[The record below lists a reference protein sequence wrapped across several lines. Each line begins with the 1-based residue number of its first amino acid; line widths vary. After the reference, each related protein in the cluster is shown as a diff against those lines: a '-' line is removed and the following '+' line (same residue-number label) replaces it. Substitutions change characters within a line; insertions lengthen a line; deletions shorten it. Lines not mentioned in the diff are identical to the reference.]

1 MNDTVSNGHHMARY
15 HCNNGSISWD
25 VHQVGALSNNKSPAA
40 IHKVFVVHRCHH
52 AIGNRWIETARHIAL
67 HCAEVFSD
75 TVIVGAGDDADRTNN
90 AVVSAAETR
99 CFTTTVCMHKSQ
111 HRLCLNG
118 YIRELF
124 GRLAALD
131 HIGGV
136 MSVTIKEIE
145 QAYSELAKQVVR
157 TPMLHS
163 PRLDAL
169 AGRRIVVKAECLQ
182 RTGSFKYRGASHALN
197 SLSSDQKA
205 NGVIAYSSGNHAQG
219 VALAA
224 RERGIAAT
232 IVMPDD
238 APENKISNTRGYGA
252 TVVTYQRGVESREAI
267 GDAIAKRDGL
277 TLIKPYDDYRVV
289 TGQASVG
296 VEISQQCTE
305 LGINDFS
312 VLCCC
317 GGGGLSAGIA
327 LTLEAYNP
335 DARLHTCE
343 PEAFDDT
350 ARSLITGTR
359 QTNPSETGSI
369 CDAILTPSPGELTF
383 PILQRLAG
391 HGLIASDEQVM
402 KAIAVAFD
410 TLKLVGEPGGA
421 IALAAALFSKE
432 PPDTDTLVVV
442 VSGGNV
448 DPKIFQ
454 KALSLQ
460 R

>member
-1 MNDTVSNGHHMARY
+1 MARY
-15 HCNNGSISWD
+15 HCYHGPISWD
-25 VHQVGALSNNKSPAA
+25 VHQVGALREYKSPAA
-40 IHKVFVVHRCHH
+40 IHKVFIVHRCHH

-75 TVIVGAGDDADRTNN
+75 AVIVSACDDTDGAND
-90 AVVSAAETR
+90 AVVSTAKAR
-99 CFTTTVCMHKSQ
+99 RLATTVCMHKSQ

-131 HIGGV
+131 HNGGV

-145 QAYSELAKQVVR
+145 QAYSELATQVVR
-157 TPMLHS
+157 TPILHS

-197 SLSSDQKA
+197 SLDGDEKA
-205 NGVIAYSSGNHAQG
+205 SGVIAYSSGNHAQG

-224 RERGIAAT
+224 RERGVPAT
-232 IVMPDD
+232 IVMPND

-252 TVVTYQRGVESREAI
+252 TVVTYERGVESREAI
-267 GDAIAKRDGL
+267 GDSIATRKGL
-277 TLIKPYDDYRVV
+277 TLIKPYDDCRVIA
-289 TGQASVG
+289 GQASVG

-305 LGINDFS
+305 LGIDGFS

-327 LTLEAYNP
+327 LALEAYNP
-335 DARLHTCE
+335 GARLHTCE

-350 ARSLITGTR
+350 ARSLITGSR
-359 QTNPSETGSI
+359 QTNPTETGSI

-391 HGLIASDEQVM
+391 HGLIASDEQVL
-402 KAIAVAFD
+402 KAIAIAFD
-410 TLKLVGEPGGA
+410 TLKLVVEPGGA
-421 IALAAALFSKE
+421 IALAAALFSQE
-432 PPDTDTLVVV
+432 LPESDTLVVV
-442 VSGGNV
+442 ISGGNV

-454 KALSLQ
+454 KALSLK